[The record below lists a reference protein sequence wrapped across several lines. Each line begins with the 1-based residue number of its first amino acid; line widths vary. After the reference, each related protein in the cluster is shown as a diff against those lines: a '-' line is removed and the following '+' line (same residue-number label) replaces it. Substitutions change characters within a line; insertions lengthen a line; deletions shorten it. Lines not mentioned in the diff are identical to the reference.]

1 MMEGYVIRLFRNSL
15 FSVLILI
22 TLFAFP
28 QMLAF
33 AENVGNPKTTWWEAR
48 RDSSKLSPPPT
59 SHLEAI
65 VQVFGARTW
74 GWRGNFAVHT
84 WIALKRRNANAYER
98 YEVIGWRAYNGG
110 QALSHR
116 TGAPD
121 NFWHGNP
128 PALLSDIRGTVAES
142 IIMKIDFLVENYP
155 HKSDYVLWP
164 GPNSNSFVAHIGRNI
179 PELKLDLPPTAIGK
193 DYMVDGEILGTPVS
207 GQGIQVSF
215 FGYGGF
221 TFSSVEGVELH
232 MLGLTLGYDFDDN
245 DVKLPGFGRISIN

>member
-1 MMEGYVIRLFRNSL
+1 MTRLFRNSL
-15 FSVLILI
+15 FALLILFV
-22 TLFAFP
+22 LFAFP

-33 AENVGNPKTTWWEAR
+33 AENIGNQKNSWWEAR
-48 RDSSKLSPPPT
+48 RDSADLSPSPKIYPD
-59 SHLEAI
+59 AI

-84 WIALKRRNANAYER
+84 WIALKRQNAQTYER
-98 YEVIGWRAYNGG
+98 YEIIGWRAYNGG
-110 QALSHR
+110 QALSYR

-128 PALLSDIRGTVAES
+128 PELLSDVRGSMAES
-142 IIMKIDFLVENYP
+142 IIEKIDKLIDTYP

-179 PELKLDLPPTAIGK
+179 PELGLELPPTAIGK
-193 DYMVDGEILGTPVS
+193 DYIVDGDLISTPVS
-207 GQGIQVSF
+207 GQGVQLSL

-221 TFSSVEGVELH
+221 AIGPNEGAELH
-232 MLGLTLGYDFDDN
+232 LLGLTLGYDFEDQDL
-245 DVKLPGFGRISIN
+245 KLPGLGRVSLN